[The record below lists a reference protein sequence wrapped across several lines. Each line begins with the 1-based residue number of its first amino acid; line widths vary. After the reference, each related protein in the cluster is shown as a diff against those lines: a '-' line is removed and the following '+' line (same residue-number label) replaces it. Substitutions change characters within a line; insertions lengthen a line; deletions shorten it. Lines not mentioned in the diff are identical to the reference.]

1 MIDIASE
8 SKPLDFIWRKIKF
21 VRKGYNNLET
31 DIPVCRF
38 DKDTLKIFDMKRN
51 FQNVS
56 QLLNIRNVSNET
68 HEVSENVLAI
78 GAEMFIYLNACP
90 FEQENWKKYFTEIL
104 LEAPLSNLYLNLL
117 KVSKTTR
124 SYDAKLIVKKF
135 QEKLKKILSLKIK
148 KTSDNGL

>member
-1 MIDIASE
+1 MIEIAFE
-8 SKPLDFIWRKIKF
+8 SKHFDFIWHKIKF
-21 VRKGYNNLET
+21 VRNGYNNLKT

-38 DKDTLKIFDMKRN
+38 NKDTLKIFDIKKN

-68 HEVSENVLAI
+68 HEVPEHVLAM

-90 FEQENWKKYFTEIL
+90 FEQENWKKYFTDIL
-104 LEAPLSNLYLNLL
+104 SEAPLSNLYLNLL

-135 QEKLKKILSLKIK
+135 QEKLKKILSIKIE
-148 KTSDNGL
+148 KTSHGL